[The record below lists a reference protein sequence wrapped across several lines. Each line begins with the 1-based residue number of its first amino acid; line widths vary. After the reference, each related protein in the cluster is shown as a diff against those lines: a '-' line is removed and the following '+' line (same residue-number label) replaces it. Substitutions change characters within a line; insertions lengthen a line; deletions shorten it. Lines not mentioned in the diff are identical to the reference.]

1 MPPRHLEGR
10 LGPSGLIE
18 QVISAVHL
26 NAAKT
31 CAFLAFLGANQGTEC
46 TAPMPYDDLW
56 HTQAQCIDR
65 VDISWKVI
73 FFKVVNLFER
83 KPH

>member
-1 MPPRHLEGR
+1 M
-10 LGPSGLIE
+10 
-18 QVISAVHL
+18 ISAVHL

-31 CAFLAFLGANQGTEC
+31 CALLTFLGANRGTGC
-46 TAPMPYDDLW
+46 TGPMPYDDLW
-56 HTQAQCIDR
+56 HTPTQGIDR

-73 FFKVVNLFER
+73 FFKIVHLFER